1 MKRLLFLSVFFTCSS
16 LNALEP
22 LEVWKF
28 LRTDAAVSVKQEWKP
43 TQNDV
48 NITGGQLRIAGKK
61 FNKGLGT
68 HAPGEIVFDLDGNHK
83 TFRTFVGVDDGG
95 GPSGSVVFQI
105 VLDGEKKFDSGMM
118 KQGDAAKEVKLDV
131 NGVKEL
137 KLVCTDAGNG
147 VQGDWANWA
156 DTAVDDFETMTP
168 KPVPKYST
176 AGFYAV
182 EGSPRKV
189 FSFNPGWRFFK
200 GNVDGAEKPEFDDS
214 RWEAANLPHGLE
226 ILGSNQSGGRNY
238 QGPAWYR
245 KTFEIP
251 AESKGKNFV
260 LYFEAVMGKAKVF
273 LDGKQVAEH
282 FGGYLP
288 FAVDLTEQLKGGHS
302 SKHLVAVL
310 ADNSDDPSYP
320 PGKPQGQLDFTY
332 LGGIYR
338 DVYLIETNPIH
349 ITLPELSKTV
359 AGGGVFVGVKNA
371 HDDEAEIEVRTE
383 IDVSGNGKTNRHSRE
398 GGNLKKEGS
407 QPFVSSKTKTMQTDS
422 GAIHLG
428 PRLRGDDGK
437 YTLRT
442 TVEDAEG
449 KEISRDDKPVTDL
462 ISMQVFLLKNV
473 RLWHPDDPYQ
483 HWIRTE
489 LLDENGKVL
498 DSLRTRVGFR
508 FFEMKGNDGFFVNGK
523 PFGKKM
529 SGVNRHQDYA
539 VVGNAVPNS
548 GQWRDAKLLREG
560 GCNVVRA
567 AHYPLDPAFMDAC
580 DELGLLVTVA
590 NPGWQF
596 YNDKN
601 PEFWKRCVADTRG
614 MARRDRNRP
623 GVLLWETALNETDN
637 QPVPMLA
644 EMHKALH
651 EEIPFPGVFSVGDSD
666 HARPAGFDVY
676 YYARG
681 DEPICSFTREYGDG
695 GEVENFMSQNASSRV
710 KREWGEHALIQ
721 QAMIRCRDLPGI
733 FHPSRKQIGSTLWCG
748 IDHQRGYPPD
758 TFWGGLL
765 DEFRNPKY
773 SYDVFKSQYDPDFK
787 LNGIETGPMVHI
799 AHELTQISPSDVLVL
814 TNCDEVRL
822 TWLGKEIGTKKP
834 EDGYKNMRH
843 PPIIF
848 KNVFDFRVITSQWR
862 NKTDEI
868 EMIAEGLIA
877 GKVVCTEKKRYPQRT
892 TRIKLELADR
902 DLGVTA
908 DGGDF
913 VPVRATIIDHR
924 GVKKVLASEYVSF
937 VVDGDGELIDGPPEL
952 NPMKTEFGVA
962 TALVRPT
969 TNVGLIR
976 VQAFSEGLI
985 PSDELIIPT
994 TASSLPL
1001 LFDTEYAAASTKPK
1015 PGIVVHTNATKS
1027 ENADVQTLQ
1036 GEVERLK
1043 LEAVSREQELMELR
1057 SSKGVR

>member
-1 MKRLLFLSVFFTCSS
+1 MRNDYFLVEFGRKAVNPRAGTYGPDFSSPPPHSMKRLFFLAVLLFGSFLDAAET
-16 LNALEP
+16 LEF
-22 LEVWKF
+22 WKY
-28 LRTDAAVSVKQEWKP
+28 LRTDDAVSVKQEWKP
-43 TQNDV
+43 TRNDA
-48 NITGGQLRIAGKK
+48 NITGGPIRIAGRK

-68 HAPGEIVFDLDGNHK
+68 HAPGEIVFNLDGKHK
-83 TFRTFVGVDDGG
+83 NFRTFVGVDDGG

-105 VLDGEKKFDSGMM
+105 FLDGERKFDSGMM
-118 KQGDAAKEVKLDV
+118 QQGEAAKEIKLDV

-156 DTAVDDFETMTP
+156 DAAVDDFETITP
-168 KPVPKYST
+168 KSVPKFST

-189 FSFNPGWRFFK
+189 WSFNPGWRFFK

-214 RWEAANLPHGLE
+214 QWEAANLPHGLE
-226 ILGSNQSGGRNY
+226 ILGSNESGGRNY
-238 QGPAWYR
+238 RGPAWYR
-245 KTFEIP
+245 KVFEIP

-260 LYFEAVMGKAKVF
+260 LYFEAVMGKSKVF

-288 FAVDLTEQLKGGHS
+288 FAVDLTEQLRDGG
-302 SKHLVAVL
+302 KHLVAVL

-338 DVYLIETNPIH
+338 DVSLIETNPTH
-349 ITLPELSKTV
+349 FTLPELSPTV
-359 AGGGVFVGVKNA
+359 AGGGVFVGVMDA
-371 HDDEAEIEVRTE
+371 RDDTAAIRIALDFDMDRKCKCRLTIE
-383 IDVSGNGKTNRHSRE
+383 N
-398 GGNLKKEGS
+398 
-407 QPFVSSKTKTMQTDS
+407 
-422 GAIHLG
+422 
-428 PRLRGDDGK
+428 
-437 YTLRT
+437 
-442 TVEDAEG
+442 AEG
-449 KEISRDDKPVTDL
+449 QEIFQEI
-462 ISMQVFLLKNV
+462 ISESQAGMTHAFELRFIKLANV

-483 HWIRTE
+483 HWIKTE
-489 LLDENGKVL
+489 LLDENGNVL

-508 FFEMKGNDGFFVNGK
+508 LFEMKGNDGFYVNGK
-523 PFGKKM
+523 PFEKKL

-580 DELGLLVTVA
+580 DALGLLVTVA

-601 PEFWKRCVADTRG
+601 REFWKRCVADTRS

-623 GVLLWETALNETDN
+623 AVLLWETALNETDH
-637 QPVPMLA
+637 QPVSMLA

-710 KREWGEHALIQ
+710 KREWGEHALLK
-721 QAMIRCRDLPGI
+721 QAMIRCRDLPGN

-748 IDHQRGYPPD
+748 IDHQRGYHPD
-758 TFWGGLL
+758 PFWGGLL

-773 SYDVFKSQYDPDFK
+773 SYYVFKSQYDPDFK
-787 LNGIETGPMVHI
+787 LDGIVTGPMVFI
-799 AHELTQISPSDVLVL
+799 AHELTQISPPDVTVL
-814 TNCDEVRL
+814 TNCEEVRL

-834 EDGYKNMRH
+834 EDGYKNMPH
-843 PPIIF
+843 PPVVF
-848 KNVFDFRVITSQWR
+848 RNAFDFRVITSQWR
-862 NKTDEI
+862 NRTDEI
-868 EMIAEGLIA
+868 EMIAEGLID
-877 GKVVCTEKKRYPQRT
+877 GKTVVVQKKKYAQRT
-892 TRIKLELADR
+892 TRIKLELD
-902 DLGVTA
+902 DCGVGVTA

-913 VPVRATIIDHR
+913 VPVRATAVDQH
-924 GVKKVLASEYVSF
+924 GTPKVLASEYVSF
-937 VVDGDGELIDGPPEL
+937 IVDGNGELIGGPPQL

-969 TNVGLIR
+969 TKSGPIR
-976 VQAFSEGLI
+976 IRAFSDGLI
-985 PSDELIIPT
+985 PSDALIIPT
-994 TASSLPL
+994 NKSPLPL
-1001 LFDTEYAAASTKPK
+1001 LYDAEFAAASKKPAQ
-1015 PGIVVHTNATKS
+1015 GIIVHVGATKTGNTDV
-1027 ENADVQTLQ
+1027 ENLQ
-1036 GEVERLK
+1036 REVDRLK
-1043 LEAVSREQELMELR
+1043 LEAVGREQELMELR
-1057 SSKGVR
+1057 SAKGAR